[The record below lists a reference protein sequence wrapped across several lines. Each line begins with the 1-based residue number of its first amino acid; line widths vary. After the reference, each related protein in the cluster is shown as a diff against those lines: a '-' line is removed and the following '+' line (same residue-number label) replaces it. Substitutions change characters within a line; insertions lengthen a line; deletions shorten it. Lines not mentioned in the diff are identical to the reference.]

1 MTDLG
6 PLFDT
11 GERRKAEGMAL
22 ADAAEP
28 GFWKDRADAAIK
40 ALAAEGREFTAEDV
54 RKRAGDPS
62 RPNAMGARFS
72 AAATAGLIRYVK
84 HQKSTRPSL
93 HACKVAVWVGK
104 KNQGEG

>member
-1 MTDLG
+1 MTDFV

-40 ALAAEGREFTAEDV
+40 ALAAEQREFTAEDV
-54 RKRAGDPS
+54 RKLAGDPTHA
-62 RPNAMGARFS
+62 NAMGARFS
-72 AAATAGLIRYVK
+72 AAAKAGIITYVK
-84 HQKSTRPSL
+84 HRKSTRPSL

-104 KNQGEG
+104 